1 MVIVTFISTRNG
13 KQWQQE
19 FDTNNWAEI
28 LPHIKEDVDGMS
40 AKLVRAGN
48 QKFNMTLASDS
59 VLPVVTGAYIVS
71 FTQERMKGASD
82 DVFDFTVD
90 DVEEMS
96 YRELN
101 LTLKNI
107 RDWAATNDKAIFDTI
122 GNYTN
127 ITNSQRRDLLWKV
140 LEMRAPVVVPAN
152 DEELIKLAEA
162 VVALENRLDTVER
175 LLSLKV

>member
-48 QKFNMTLASDS
+48 QRFNMTLASDS

-71 FTQERMKGASD
+71 FTQERMKGASE
-82 DVFDFTVD
+82 DVFDFTED

-107 RDWAATNDKAIFDTI
+107 RDWAATNDKTIFDTI

-140 LEMRAPVVVPAN
+140 LEMRTPAVVPAN
-152 DEELIKLAEA
+152 DEELIKLAET

-175 LLSLKV
+175 LLGLKL